1 MSFWSSYRALTPKT
15 RLVFGLGLMTWA
27 SIGMWASP
35 EVENALGLAPTK
47 EDQEELDRKL
57 AVRVASVEK
66 GER

>member
-1 MSFWSSYRALTPKT
+1 M
-15 RLVFGLGLMTWA
+15 
-27 SIGMWASP
+27 SP

-47 EDQEELDRKL
+47 EAQEELERKL

>member
-15 RLVFGLGLMTWA
+15 RLIFGVGLMAWA
-27 SIGMWASP
+27 SVGMWMSP

-47 EDQEELDRKL
+47 EAQEELERKL